1 MKKTCHASQ
10 TKLTR
15 LEQVCSLFGKT
26 AAARQSGWLGAMGLD
41 HLCARRHSGHCRIYT
56 GQFFGHLQLVHG
68 LTAYPDHGLVIDVAL
83 HAGTLLAVMS
93 YFYRDVGLMLV
104 GGRNII
110 RRRPSASAHLVRV
123 LVIASLP
130 VLLAGAVLVALG
142 VTDALRKPEIVAWA
156 SIVFAIPLW
165 LADRRHAT
173 RSSDIKASEGGDV
186 QTISPRHALIIGLAQ
201 MLALIPGASRAGVTI
216 MAGLYLG
223 FDRTQAARFS
233 MLLAMPVIGAFALV
247 DLVDL
252 VQAGALR
259 LWARRWSQA
268 CWRRSSPLR
277 PFMCF

>member
-1 MKKTCHASQ
+1 
-10 TKLTR
+10 
-15 LEQVCSLFGKT
+15 
-26 AAARQSGWLGAMGLD
+26 MGLD
-41 HLCARRHSGHCRIYT
+41 HLLLLAAIQGITEFIPVSSS
-56 GQFFGHLQLVHG
+56 GHLQLVHG
-68 LTAYPDHGLVIDVAL
+68 LTAFPDHGLAVDVAL
-83 HAGTLLAVMS
+83 HAGTLLAVMA
-93 YFYRDVGLMLV
+93 YFYRDVGLMLAGARDIV
-104 GGRNII
+104 
-110 RRRPSASAHLVRV
+110 RRQPSAPAHLVRV

-130 VLLAGAVLVALG
+130 VLLAGATLVVLG

-247 DLVDL
+247 GLVDL
-252 VQAGALR
+252 VQAGALEALGMALVAGLLAALFAFATIHVFLKMTR
-259 LWARRWSQA
+259 KIGL
-268 CWRRSSPLR
+268 L
-277 PFMCF
+277 PFVIYRIGLGISLLVVLA

>member
-1 MKKTCHASQ
+1 
-10 TKLTR
+10 
-15 LEQVCSLFGKT
+15 
-26 AAARQSGWLGAMGLD
+26 MGLD
-41 HLCARRHSGHCRIYT
+41 HLLLLAAIQGITEFIPVSSS
-56 GQFFGHLQLVHG
+56 GHLQLVHG
-68 LTAYPDHGLVIDVAL
+68 LTAFPDHGLAVDVAL
-83 HAGTLLAVMS
+83 HAGTLLAVMA

-104 GGRNII
+104 GARDIV
-110 RRRPSASAHLVRV
+110 RRQPSAPAHLVRV

-130 VLLAGAVLVALG
+130 VLLAGATLVVLG

-165 LADRRHAT
+165 LADRRHVT

-247 DLVDL
+247 GLVDL
-252 VQAGALR
+252 VQAGALEALGTALVAGLLAALFAFATIHVFLKMTR
-259 LWARRWSQA
+259 TIGL
-268 CWRRSSPLR
+268 L
-277 PFMCF
+277 PFVIYRIGLGIGLLVALA

>member
-1 MKKTCHASQ
+1 
-10 TKLTR
+10 
-15 LEQVCSLFGKT
+15 
-26 AAARQSGWLGAMGLD
+26 MGLD
-41 HLCARRHSGHCRIYT
+41 HLLLLAVIQGITEFIPVSSS
-56 GQFFGHLQLVHG
+56 GHLQLAHG
-68 LTAYPDHGLVIDVAL
+68 LTAFPDHGLAVDVAL
-83 HAGTLLAVMS
+83 HAGTLLAVMA
-93 YFYRDVGLMLV
+93 YFYRDVGLMLAGARDIV
-104 GGRNII
+104 
-110 RRRPSASAHLVRV
+110 RRQPSAPAHLVRV

-130 VLLAGAVLVALG
+130 VLLAGATLVVLG

-247 DLVDL
+247 GLVDL
-252 VQAGALR
+252 VQAGALEALGTALVAGLLAALFAFATIHVFLKMTR
-259 LWARRWSQA
+259 TIGL
-268 CWRRSSPLR
+268 L
-277 PFMCF
+277 PFVIYRIGLGIGLLVVLA

>member
-1 MKKTCHASQ
+1 
-10 TKLTR
+10 
-15 LEQVCSLFGKT
+15 
-26 AAARQSGWLGAMGLD
+26 MGLD
-41 HLCARRHSGHCRIYT
+41 HLLLLAAIQGITEFIPVSSS
-56 GQFFGHLQLVHG
+56 GHLQLVHG
-68 LTAYPDHGLVIDVAL
+68 LTAFPDHGLAVDVAL
-83 HAGTLLAVMS
+83 HAGTLLAVMA

-104 GGRNII
+104 GARDIV
-110 RRRPSASAHLVRV
+110 RRQPSAPAHLVRV

-130 VLLAGAVLVALG
+130 VLLAGATLVVLG

-223 FDRTQAARFS
+223 FDRTQVARFS

-247 DLVDL
+247 GLVDL
-252 VQAGALR
+252 VQAGALEALGTALVAGLLAAIFAFATIHVFLKMTR
-259 LWARRWSQA
+259 TIGL
-268 CWRRSSPLR
+268 L
-277 PFMCF
+277 PFVIYRIGLGIGLLVVLA

>member
-1 MKKTCHASQ
+1 
-10 TKLTR
+10 
-15 LEQVCSLFGKT
+15 
-26 AAARQSGWLGAMGLD
+26 MGLD
-41 HLCARRHSGHCRIYT
+41 HLLLLAAIQGITEFIPVSSS
-56 GQFFGHLQLVHG
+56 GHLQLVHG
-68 LTAYPDHGLVIDVAL
+68 LTAFPDHGLAVDVAL
-83 HAGTLLAVMS
+83 HAGTLLAVMA

-104 GGRNII
+104 GARDIV
-110 RRRPSASAHLVRV
+110 RRQPSAPAHLVRV

-130 VLLAGAVLVALG
+130 VLLAGATLVVLG

-165 LADRRHAT
+165 LADRRHVT

-247 DLVDL
+247 GLVDL
-252 VQAGALR
+252 VQAGALEALGTALVAGLLAALFAFATIHVFLKMTR
-259 LWARRWSQA
+259 TIGL
-268 CWRRSSPLR
+268 L
-277 PFMCF
+277 PFVIYRIGLGIGLLVVLA

>member
-1 MKKTCHASQ
+1 
-10 TKLTR
+10 
-15 LEQVCSLFGKT
+15 
-26 AAARQSGWLGAMGLD
+26 MGLD
-41 HLCARRHSGHCRIYT
+41 HLLLLAAIQGITEFIPVSSS
-56 GQFFGHLQLVHG
+56 GHLQLVHG
-68 LTAYPDHGLVIDVAL
+68 LTAFPDHGLAVDVAL
-83 HAGTLLAVMS
+83 HAGTLLAVMA

-104 GGRNII
+104 GARDIV
-110 RRRPSASAHLVRV
+110 RRQPSAPAHLVRV

-130 VLLAGAVLVALG
+130 VLLAGATLVVLG

-165 LADRRHAT
+165 LADRRHVT

-247 DLVDL
+247 GLVDL
-252 VQAGALR
+252 VQAGEFEALGTA
-259 LWARRWSQA
+259 LVAGLLA
-268 CWRRSSPLR
+268 ALFAFATIHVFLR
-277 PFMCF
+277 MTRKIGLLPFVIYRIGLGIGLLVVLA

>member
-1 MKKTCHASQ
+1 
-10 TKLTR
+10 
-15 LEQVCSLFGKT
+15 
-26 AAARQSGWLGAMGLD
+26 MGLD
-41 HLCARRHSGHCRIYT
+41 HLLLLAAIQGITEFIPVSSS
-56 GQFFGHLQLVHG
+56 GHLQLVHG
-68 LTAYPDHGLVIDVAL
+68 LTAFPDHGLAVDVAL
-83 HAGTLLAVMS
+83 HAGTLLAVMA
-93 YFYRDVGLMLV
+93 YFYRDVSLMLV
-104 GGRNII
+104 GARDIV
-110 RRRPSASAHLVRV
+110 RRQPSAPAHLVRV

-130 VLLAGAVLVALG
+130 VLLAGATLVVLG

-247 DLVDL
+247 GLVDL
-252 VQAGALR
+252 VQAGALEALGTALVAGLLAALFAFATIHVFLKMTR
-259 LWARRWSQA
+259 TIGL
-268 CWRRSSPLR
+268 L
-277 PFMCF
+277 PFVIYRIGLGIGLLVVLA

>member
-1 MKKTCHASQ
+1 
-10 TKLTR
+10 
-15 LEQVCSLFGKT
+15 
-26 AAARQSGWLGAMGLD
+26 MGLD
-41 HLCARRHSGHCRIYT
+41 HLLLLAAIQGITEFIPVSSS
-56 GQFFGHLQLVHG
+56 GHLQLVHG
-68 LTAYPDHGLVIDVAL
+68 LTAFPDHGLAVDVAL
-83 HAGTLLAVMS
+83 HAGTLLAVMA

-104 GGRNII
+104 GARDIV
-110 RRRPSASAHLVRV
+110 RRQPSAPAHLVRV

-130 VLLAGAVLVALG
+130 VLLAGTTLVVLG

-247 DLVDL
+247 GLVDL
-252 VQAGALR
+252 VQAGALEALGTALVAGLLAALFAFATIHVFLKMTR
-259 LWARRWSQA
+259 TIGL
-268 CWRRSSPLR
+268 L
-277 PFMCF
+277 PFVIYRIGLGIGLLVVLA

>member
-1 MKKTCHASQ
+1 
-10 TKLTR
+10 
-15 LEQVCSLFGKT
+15 
-26 AAARQSGWLGAMGLD
+26 MGPD
-41 HLCARRHSGHCRIYT
+41 HLLLLAAIQGITEFIPVSSS
-56 GQFFGHLQLVHG
+56 GHLQLVHG

-83 HAGTLLAVMS
+83 HAGTLLAVMA
-93 YFYRDVGLMLV
+93 YFYRDVGLMLA
-104 GGRNII
+104 GARDII

-130 VLLAGAVLVALG
+130 VLLAGAVLVALD

-173 RSSDIKASEGGDV
+173 RSSDIKAREGGDP
-186 QTISPRHALIIGLAQ
+186 QTISPHQALIIGSAQ

-233 MLLAMPVIGAFALV
+233 MLLAMPVICAFALV
-247 DLVDL
+247 GFIDLVR
-252 VQAGALR
+252 AGALEALGAALVAGLLAAIFAFATIHVFLKTTR
-259 LWARRWSQA
+259 TIGL
-268 CWRRSSPLR
+268 L
-277 PFMCF
+277 PFVIYRIGLGIGLLVVLA

>member
-1 MKKTCHASQ
+1 
-10 TKLTR
+10 
-15 LEQVCSLFGKT
+15 
-26 AAARQSGWLGAMGLD
+26 MGLD
-41 HLCARRHSGHCRIYT
+41 HLLLLAAIQGITEFIPVSSS
-56 GQFFGHLQLVHG
+56 GHLQLVHG

-83 HAGTLLAVMS
+83 HAGTLLAVMA
-93 YFYRDVGLMLV
+93 YFYRDVGLMLA
-104 GGRNII
+104 GARDII

-130 VLLAGAVLVALG
+130 VLLAGPVLVALD

-173 RSSDIKASEGGDV
+173 RSSDIKAREGGDP
-186 QTISPRHALIIGLAQ
+186 QTISPHQALIIGLAQ

-216 MAGLYLG
+216 MAGLFLG

-247 DLVDL
+247 GFIDLVR
-252 VQAGALR
+252 AGALEALGAALVAGLLAAIFAFATIHVFLKMTR
-259 LWARRWSQA
+259 TIGL
-268 CWRRSSPLR
+268 L
-277 PFMCF
+277 PFVIYRIGLGIGLLVVLA

>member
-1 MKKTCHASQ
+1 
-10 TKLTR
+10 
-15 LEQVCSLFGKT
+15 
-26 AAARQSGWLGAMGLD
+26 MGLD
-41 HLCARRHSGHCRIYT
+41 HLLLLAAIQGITEFIPVSSS
-56 GQFFGHLQLVHG
+56 GHLQLVHG
-68 LTAYPDHGLVIDVAL
+68 LTAFPDHGLAVDVGL
-83 HAGTLLAVMS
+83 HAGTLLAVIA
-93 YFYRDVGLMLV
+93 YFLRDVGLMLAGARDIV
-104 GGRNII
+104 
-110 RRRPSASAHLVRV
+110 RRQPSAPAHLVRV

-130 VLLAGAVLVALG
+130 VLLAGATLVVLG

-247 DLVDL
+247 GLVDL
-252 VQAGALR
+252 VQAGALEALGTALVAGLLAALFAFATIHVFLKMTR
-259 LWARRWSQA
+259 TIGLLPIVIYRIGLGIGLLVVLA
-268 CWRRSSPLR
+268 
-277 PFMCF
+277 

>member
-1 MKKTCHASQ
+1 
-10 TKLTR
+10 
-15 LEQVCSLFGKT
+15 
-26 AAARQSGWLGAMGLD
+26 MGLD
-41 HLCARRHSGHCRIYT
+41 HLLLLAAIQGITEFIPVSSS
-56 GQFFGHLQLVHG
+56 GHLQLVHG
-68 LTAYPDHGLVIDVAL
+68 LTAFPDHGLALDVAL
-83 HAGTLLAVMS
+83 HAGTLLAVVA

-104 GGRNII
+104 GARDIV
-110 RRRPSASAHLVRV
+110 RRQPSAPAHLVRV

-130 VLLAGAVLVALG
+130 VLLAGATLVVLG

-233 MLLAMPVIGAFALV
+233 MVLAMPVIGAFALV
-247 DLVDL
+247 GLVDL
-252 VQAGALR
+252 VQAGALEALGMALVAGLLAALFAFATIHMFLKITR
-259 LWARRWSQA
+259 KIGL
-268 CWRRSSPLR
+268 L
-277 PFMCF
+277 PFVIYRIGLGIGLLVALT